1 MFSTSNVSANQA
13 ETYYTHED
21 TCAAE
26 PEQTFARWLGQ
37 GATALSL
44 SSRVEPEVFQ
54 SLLRGFSPEGQ
65 ALFGRSVGA
74 AKRRAA
80 TDYTFSAPK
89 SVSIAALVQ
98 RDERVLQAHQRA
110 IEQSLSILEERYAQ
124 TRISTPTGRQ
134 CTSTGNLIAAVFTH
148 TTSREM
154 EPQLHSHCVVIN
166 ATQLPNGRWY
176 SFSNE
181 AAIAHQ
187 KLLGQIYQNE
197 LAVSLQR
204 LGYQIE
210 PRSQGQFEL
219 VGYSPELLQLFSTR
233 RQQIL
238 TLLEDWE
245 RKGVQILDDRETSN
259 TTVDRVEKRRH
270 CNRVS
275 TKSGRSSQTN

>member
-1 MFSTSNVSANQA
+1 MLSTSNVAANQA
-13 ETYYTHED
+13 ANYYTRED
-21 TCAAE
+21 ACAAE
-26 PEQTFARWLGQ
+26 PEQIRARWLGR

-54 SLLRGFSPEGQ
+54 SLLRGFSPEGR

-74 AKRRAA
+74 EKRRAA

-98 RDERVLQAHQRA
+98 QDERVLRAHQWA
-110 IEQSLSILEERYAQ
+110 IEQALSILEERYAQ

-134 CTSTGNLIAAVFTH
+134 YTPTGNLIAAVFTH

-166 ATQLPNGRWY
+166 ATQLPDGRWY

-219 VGYSPELLQLFSTR
+219 VGYKPELLQLFSTR

-245 RKGVQILDDRETSN
+245 RKGIQILDSQGNVNYDS
-259 TTVDRVEKRRH
+259 
-270 CNRVS
+270 
-275 TKSGRSSQTN
+275 RSR

>member
-1 MFSTSNVSANQA
+1 M
-13 ETYYTHED
+13 
-21 TCAAE
+21 
-26 PEQTFARWLGQ
+26 
-37 GATALSL
+37 
-44 SSRVEPEVFQ
+44 
-54 SLLRGFSPEGQ
+54 LRGFSPDRSNPVWAIGQ
-65 ALFGRSVGA
+65 LLKNAELPPTILSVRPRVSALRHWYSM
-74 AKRRAA
+74 
-80 TDYTFSAPK
+80 
-89 SVSIAALVQ
+89 
-98 RDERVLQAHQRA
+98 DERVLQAHQRA
-110 IEQSLSILEERYAQ
+110 IEQALSILEARYAQ

-134 CTSTGNLIAAVFTH
+134 YATTGNLIAAVFTH

-219 VGYSPELLQLFSTR
+219 TGYSLELLQLFSTR

-245 RKGVQILDDRETSN
+245 RKGV
-259 TTVDRVEKRRH
+259 
-270 CNRVS
+270 
-275 TKSGRSSQTN
+275 RSFR